1 MPLKPYSI
9 LQLIV
14 MNIRCPP
21 DGFRWA
27 ICEIDPDSLDP
38 YTSDIR
44 KQIIDSGGFA
54 LWGELIGLSDIGF
67 KALDLIAET
76 SKKQGVQLS
85 ELLADENY
93 IIDNKTLKNI
103 ASKLNVSSQMDEILT
118 QLKNEIIEIPK
129 GIFQNGSSLIEKFLF
144 GN

>member
-1 MPLKPYSI
+1 M
-9 LQLIV
+9 
-14 MNIRCPP
+14 
-21 DGFRWA
+21 
-27 ICEIDPDSLDP
+27 
-38 YTSDIR
+38 
-44 KQIIDSGGFA
+44 
-54 LWGELIGLSDIGF
+54 WGELIGLSDIGF
-67 KALDLIAET
+67 KALDLLAES

-85 ELLADENY
+85 ELLADENF

>member
-1 MPLKPYSI
+1 MKPHVKEKTV
-9 LQLIV
+9 LPTV
-14 MNIRCPP
+14 
-21 DGFRWA
+21 
-27 ICEIDPDSLDP
+27 
-38 YTSDIR
+38 
-44 KQIIDSGGFA
+44 
-54 LWGELIGLSDIGF
+54 
-67 KALDLIAET
+67 DLES

-93 IIDNKTLKNI
+93 IIDNKTLTNI

>member
-1 MPLKPYSI
+1 M
-9 LQLIV
+9 
-14 MNIRCPP
+14 
-21 DGFRWA
+21 
-27 ICEIDPDSLDP
+27 
-38 YTSDIR
+38 
-44 KQIIDSGGFA
+44 
-54 LWGELIGLSDIGF
+54 WGELIGLSDIGF
-67 KALDLIAET
+67 KALDLLAES

-85 ELLADENY
+85 ELLADENF

-118 QLKNEIIEIPK
+118 QLKDEIIEIPK